1 MTLVS
6 TDWLENNLSK
16 VKVLDASWHMPSTK
30 RDVCQQ
36 CECEHCTERPLNV
49 SNDWAWQDSGIEAGF

>member
-30 RDVCQQ
+30 RDAEQEFLINHIPNSQ
-36 CECEHCTERPLNV
+36 FL
-49 SNDWAWQDSGIEAGF
+49 